1 LNRRAINAW
10 CLYDWANSAFAT
22 TVMAALYPPFFR
34 SLATAAGL
42 PAAMATAAWGYATA
56 AGLLIVALLAPVLGA
71 MADAM
76 GARKRF
82 LAIFAGLGILAT
94 LSFPCLREA
103 DWVHGALLYILANVG
118 FAGSIVF
125 YESLLPSL
133 GRGSALDRIS
143 ARGYALGYVGGGLLL
158 ALNAL
163 WVLHPGWFGMP
174 EGRFAMKA
182 SFASVAVWWAVFAL
196 PLFRWV
202 PEPALPMAQVENARG
217 WQAVAAGW
225 ARLRDTLSEL
235 RLYRQLALFLAA
247 YWLYSDGIGTIIK
260 MATAYGDELGI
271 GVGDMILA
279 LLLTQAVGIPCTL
292 LFGRLAGR
300 LGALRSIQLALAV
313 YVVICVG
320 GFLMRTALHFYILAL
335 MVGTVQGGAQA
346 LSRSLF
352 ATMVPP
358 ARTAQFYGFYST
370 SSKFAGIAG
379 PLLFALVSQLTGHSR
394 LSILALVVFFLAGGL
409 LLGRVD
415 VTAAQRAAGA
425 LEETESC

>member
-1 LNRRAINAW
+1 MDRRAVNAW

-42 PAAMATAAWGYATA
+42 PPAGATAAWGYTTATA
-56 AGLLIVALLAPVLGA
+56 LLIVALLAPVLGA

-76 GARKRF
+76 AARKRF
-82 LAIFAGLGILAT
+82 LAGFAGLGILAT
-94 LSFPCLREA
+94 LSFTLLGRA
-103 DWVHGALLYILANVG
+103 DWSHGALLYILANVG

-125 YESLLPSL
+125 YESLLPFL

-143 ARGYALGYVGGGLLL
+143 ARGYTLGYVGGGLLL

-163 WVLHPGWFGMP
+163 WVLHPTWFGLP
-174 EGRFAMKA
+174 GERFAVKA
-182 SFASVAVWWAVFAL
+182 SFASVAVWWAVFAV
-196 PLFRWV
+196 PLFRRV
-202 PEPALPMAQVENARG
+202 PEPAVPLLPGENPTG
-217 WQAVAAGW
+217 WRAVPAGW
-225 ARLRDTLSEL
+225 ARLRDTLREL
-235 RLYRQLALFLAA
+235 RRYRQLALFLAA

-271 GVGDMILA
+271 GLGDMILA
-279 LLLTQAVGIPCTL
+279 LLLTQAVGAPCTL

-313 YVVICVG
+313 YVLICLG
-320 GFLMRTALHFYILAL
+320 GFFMRTALHFYILAL
-335 MVGTVQGGAQA
+335 TVGTVQGGAQA

-352 ATMVPP
+352 AAMVPP

-379 PLLFALVSQLTGHSR
+379 PFLFALVAQLTGHSR
-394 LSILALVVFFLAGGL
+394 PGILALVVFFLAGGW

-415 VTAAQRAAGA
+415 VAAGQRAAGT
-425 LEETESC
+425 LEEAGPC